1 MIDPFDHPLGW
12 NLTNEVLAS
21 LSTVPQ
27 PLADLA
33 AEFGV
38 SPQAVRGA
46 LFGVE
51 GVCIGGNAEAGLTL
65 WIAPHVKQAIKE
77 RADLYMRAVYSD
89 EPAVA

>member
-1 MIDPFDHPLGW
+1 MIDPFNHPPGW
-12 NLTNEVLAS
+12 SLQLEILAS

-33 AEFGV
+33 SEFGV

-65 WIAPHVKQAIKE
+65 WIAPHAREAI
-77 RADLYMRAVYSD
+77 RQRVIVYWNAVYEH
-89 EPAVA
+89 EPALA

>member
-1 MIDPFDHPLGW
+1 MIDPFFHPVGW
-12 NLTNEVLAS
+12 SLQLEVLAS

-33 AEFGV
+33 SEFGV

-46 LFGVE
+46 LFGIE

-65 WIAPHVKQAIKE
+65 WIAPHARETIRQRVNTYWAG
-77 RADLYMRAVYSD
+77 VYEH
-89 EPAVA
+89 EPALT

>member
-1 MIDPFDHPLGW
+1 MIDPFNHPPGW
-12 NLTNEVLAS
+12 SLQLEILAS

-33 AEFGV
+33 SEFGV

-51 GVCIGGNAEAGLTL
+51 GVCIGGNADAGLTL
-65 WIAPHVKQAIKE
+65 WIAPHAREAIRD
-77 RADLYMRAVYSD
+77 RADQYMRAVY
-89 EPAVA
+89 EPALA

>member
-33 AEFGV
+33 SEFGV
-38 SPQAVRGA
+38 SPAAVRGA

-51 GVCIGGNAEAGLTL
+51 GVCIGGDADTGLTL
-65 WIAPHVKQAIKE
+65 WIAPHARETIRQRVLAYW
-77 RADLYMRAVYSD
+77 RGVYEH
-89 EPAVA
+89 EPALA